1 MSDDD
6 YKITDDDI
14 EKVLYYLRLTK
25 PDVATPEMAIK
36 ILKAMHAGAKES
48 ESFGDEAIEKIL
60 KDLEEH

>member
-1 MSDDD
+1 MSEPE
-6 YKITDDDI
+6 YKITDEDI

-25 PDVATPEMAIK
+25 PDAATPDMAIK

-48 ESFGDEAIEKIL
+48 ESFGDDAIEKIM